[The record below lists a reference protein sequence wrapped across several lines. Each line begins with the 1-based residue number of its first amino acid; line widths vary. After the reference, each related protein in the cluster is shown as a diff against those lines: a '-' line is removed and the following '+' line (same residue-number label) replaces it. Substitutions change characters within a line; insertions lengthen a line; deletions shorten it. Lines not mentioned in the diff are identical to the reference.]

1 MNMKLDKRIV
11 QAVNYNVKEIIIR
24 KDTYNNLIAETKT
37 ILKQNNV
44 KITFDEMQKEFMCK
58 FK

>member
-1 MNMKLDKRIV
+1 MRLDKRIQ